1 MNLIRNL
8 IIFILNNVHPFFLF
22 ILFCLLYI
30 FAIVLLICI
39 IFAALELSIRIFD
52 GIWYIKL
59 RDIIKRN
66 PDVGLKDKDGSLTY
80 KQGVFTVR
88 YRVNTSNI
96 DERFKK
102 VKLDYIKKDLRR
114 YERRFIRFK
123 REVGKFWLYRKWRNF
138 LKPAIRLLLLL
149 TILLPYYILFESQ
162 ADKEYRL
169 RWFVSKVLRVGM
181 EDVVI
186 EPNGWIKVLAT
197 RIMAVDAQYE
207 PISFNVD
214 LVKWLTF
221 QDDGYIIRNRGVVE
235 NYDYGYVVYLVKY
248 NDGGSLLIEKEGKW
262 IKGVV
267 HRIDEAT
274 WEEAQGTGIRKGA
287 VHGHR
292 RDLESREFLIQDKQ
306 DK

>member
-8 IIFILNNVHPFFLF
+8 IIFILNSVHPLFLF

-30 FAIVLLICI
+30 FAIVFLICI

-59 RDIIKRN
+59 SNIIKRK

-88 YRVNTSNI
+88 YRVISSNI
-96 DERFKK
+96 DERFEK
-102 VKLDYIKKDLRR
+102 VKIDYIKKDLRR

-123 REVGKFWLYRKWRNF
+123 RKVSKFWLYRKWINF
-138 LKPAIRLLLLL
+138 LKPATLLLLLL
-149 TILLPYYILFESQ
+149 TILLPYYILFEPQ

-169 RWFVSKVLRVGM
+169 RWFISKVLRVGM

-197 RIMAVDAQYE
+197 RIMATDEQYE

-214 LVKWLTF
+214 LVKWLAF

-235 NYDYGYVVYLVKY
+235 NYDYGYVVYPVKY
-248 NDGGSLLIEKEGKW
+248 DESGSLLLEKEGKW
-262 IKGVV
+262 IGGMV
-267 HRIDEAT
+267 HGRDEVT
-274 WEEAQGTGIRKGA
+274 WKEAQGTGIRAGA
-287 VHGHR
+287 VHGHL
-292 RDLESREFLIQDKQ
+292 RDLESDEFLIQDK
-306 DK
+306 